1 MDKRVLE
8 FSFINYL
15 NTKRQTKFG
24 KKVQND
30 KVQRDIIYFCA
41 MQDEHLRY
49 LGSLFKEGD
58 YLVTKADKESY
69 GRDYTE
75 DLFYE
80 PGLVLFPSTPQEVA
94 KVLSYCNEQGIP
106 VYVRGAGTGLS
117 GGALPVHDGVVMC
130 MKKMNRILEINT
142 HDFYA
147 VVEPGVINFDL
158 RTRAEELGLYY
169 PPDPASYGS
178 CFLGGNVAHGSGGP
192 KAVKYGTTKDYVLN
206 LEVVLPDGQ
215 IIWTGANTVKNS
227 TGFNLTQLMVGSE
240 GLLGVVTKI
249 VLKLIAAPK
258 HNLLMLLPFASAV
271 NAATCV
277 NKVLLSGIVPSA
289 LELMETSGVEI
300 SASATSTPFPFY
312 SEATFYLLVE
322 LDGNNYEILQNEA
335 ETLMSVFEDC
345 GALDVLLADNSQV
358 KDNWWKVRRGIGEH
372 VKASS
377 VYKEEDTV
385 VPRSTLPELLD
396 YIKSVEKEYGFQS
409 VCYGHAGDGNL
420 HVNIL
425 KRDMSNEQWNNEI
438 PKAIRKI
445 FIKCKALGGTLSGEH
460 GVGLVQKD
468 YLDIV
473 FSQTHMQLFRE
484 IKKAFDPKG
493 ILNPGKWI

>member
-1 MDKRVLE
+1 MREED
-8 FSFINYL
+8 IGYL
-15 NTKRQTKFG
+15 
-24 KKVQND
+24 
-30 KVQRDIIYFCA
+30 A
-41 MQDEHLRY
+41 
-49 LGSLFKEGD
+49 SLFNRDGFLAGHDNKE
-58 YLVTKADKESY
+58 AY

-75 DLFYE
+75 DLFFE
-80 PGLVLFPSTPQEVA
+80 PGMVVFPENASQVSA
-94 KVLSYCNEQGIP
+94 VLSYCNQQQIP

-117 GGALPVHDGVVMC
+117 GGALPVKDGLVMC
-130 MKKMNRILEINT
+130 MKKMNHILEINT
-142 HDFYA
+142 RDFYA

-158 RTRAEELGLYY
+158 RTAAAEQGLFY

-206 LEVVLPDGQ
+206 LEVVLPNGE

-249 VLKLIAAPK
+249 VLRLIAAPQ
-258 HNLLMLLPFASAV
+258 HNLLMLLPFATA
-271 NAATCV
+271 NDAAICV

-289 LELMETSGVEI
+289 LELMETTGVNI
-300 SASATSTPFPFY
+300 SAGATSTSFPFY
-312 SEATFYLLVE
+312 ENARFYLLTE
-322 LDGNNYEILQNEA
+322 LDGNDPLALQNEA
-335 ETLMSVFEDC
+335 EKLFPVFEEC
-345 GALDVLLADNSQV
+345 GALDVLLADNSQT

-377 VYKEEDTV
+377 ICKEEDTV
-385 VPRSTLPELLD
+385 VPRSALPELLNFID
-396 YIKSVEKEYGFQS
+396 EVKARYGFES

-420 HVNIL
+420 HINIL
-425 KRDMSNEQWNNEI
+425 KNELNETQWNTEI
-438 PKAIRKI
+438 PKAIREI
-445 FIKCKALGGTLSGEH
+445 FAKCKVLGGTISGEH

-473 FSQTHMQLFRE
+473 FSETHMQLFRA
-484 IKKAFDPKG
+484 IKKAFDPNG
-493 ILNPGKWI
+493 ILNPGKWLG